1 MRMIS
6 GIQPIQRDKQGHIN
20 IVDIVKTA
28 TPDTK
33 GFKEVLEEE
42 IKKQEPHLASKVP
55 VKNE

>member
-1 MRMIS
+1 MRTIS

-20 IVDIVKTA
+20 IVDIVKKA
-28 TPDTK
+28 KPDTK
-33 GFKEVLEEE
+33 GFKEVLEE